1 MSSAAGTLSVC
12 IFNGVWSD
20 LGGAG
25 VIVIIR
31 HMGGI
36 EWAGTNSV
44 CVCPG
49 ANSTGR
55 LEVFFLPYEI
65 PRMLVPSAVGG

>member
-1 MSSAAGTLSVC
+1 MC
-12 IFNGVWSD
+12 IFNGVWTD
-20 LGGAG
+20 LGGSG
-25 VIVIIR
+25 VIVITG

-44 CVCPG
+44 CVCPR
-49 ANSTGR
+49 ANSTG

-65 PRMLVPSAVGG
+65 PRMLVPSTVGS